1 MIATYTFHRSA
12 TPFSS
17 TPSRIGLLKFEESLR
32 IEEL

>member
-1 MIATYTFHRSA
+1 MIATYTFTEARI
-12 TPFSS
+12 FSS